1 MSCIVLYTCLRNSY
15 LRLQRPGRHL
25 RGNFH
30 AVLSLTEGDS
40 KGRTIRYVHIVDVRQ
55 LFWWA
60 VILAF
65 AVVQSPSHVWLSATP
80 WTAARQASLSITT
93 SHSLLKPMSSELVM
107 PSNHLILCRPLLLS
121 IFPSIKVFSNESVL
135 RSWWPKHLLMGPYF
149 VKWKSEFRV

>member
-1 MSCIVLYTCLRNSY
+1 MVDCEFWIKLNKLESICKNGPTYMNKGHWNKDYIHLT
-15 LRLQRPGRHL
+15 RLP
-25 RGNFH
+25 
-30 AVLSLTEGDS
+30 LSTVKCRLS
-40 KGRTIRYVHIVDVRQ
+40 SFSQ
-55 LFWWA
+55 CS
-60 VILAF
+60 
-65 AVVQSPSHVWLSATP
+65 VQSLNRVWLLATP
-80 WTAARQASLSITT
+80 WTTARQASLSITT